1 MKGLTKDTQPEREP
15 GSETAQ
21 SVVDFGSALTKTP
34 HGAVYCMTIIGQ
46 IEGHTAAASGTKTT
60 KYEHMLPL
68 LVKLEESREVDGV
81 VFLLNTVGGD
91 VEAGLAI
98 AELIAGMTKPTV
110 SIVLGGSHSIGVP
123 LAVAARRSF
132 AVPSAAIDHPPRPH
146 ERHGGSRRR
155 RHKLFPAPPGPH
167 RGVRGRTQPH
177 PGGDVPVADAAKGG
191 HGGRCGERDL
201 RRGGCPAGGRSMRWG
216 AWQTDLPA
224 CTARSTRGKTRKK
237 RSEDKSSRGAA
248 ALFAAE
254 RQRIQD
260 IPAPIC

>member
-132 AVPSAAIDHPPRPH
+132 AVPSAAMTIHPVRMSGTVIAAPQTYSYFQRLQDRIVAFVAGH
-146 ERHGGSRRR
+146 SR
-155 RHKLFPAPPGPH
+155 
-167 RGVRGRTQPH
+167 
-177 PGGDVPVADAAKGG
+177 
-191 HGGRCGERDL
+191 
-201 RRGGCPAGGRSMRWG
+201 
-216 AWQTDLPA
+216 
-224 CTARSTRGKTRKK
+224 
-237 RSEDKSSRGAA
+237 
-248 ALFAAE
+248 
-254 RQRIQD
+254 
-260 IPAPIC
+260 IPAETFQSLMLQKEDMAADVGSVIYGEEAVRLGLIDEVGGLADGLACLYRQIDERKDEKKEK